1 VVRLRTPLALL
12 VTLTLVG
19 CTHRASPGHT
29 TSSPAPPPRTASS
42 LAGPSAPVDVPTYLL
57 NPAVTQDTVRTTIC
71 VVGWTSTVRPPVT
84 YTNDVKRRQLAA
96 LGYPDQNLADYEED
110 HWIPLELGGAPRDE
124 RNLWPE
130 VLPDARAKDVVE
142 SKLKRVVCDGT
153 VSLETARRV
162 MYLKW
167 GPRRS

>member
-1 VVRLRTPLALL
+1 
-12 VTLTLVG
+12 
-19 CTHRASPGHT
+19 
-29 TSSPAPPPRTASS
+29 
-42 LAGPSAPVDVPTYLL
+42 
-57 NPAVTQDTVRTTIC
+57 
-71 VVGWTSTVRPPVT
+71 VRPPVT